1 MSKLTTIFSKKKND
15 KERGFMTATQ
25 AAADTPK
32 SPFRQHK
39 IPFLGKT
46 VQTTYKQQQSLEK
59 TAEHRSKMQDLAKNS
74 ETVLLQISTV
84 FPFDFFP
91 DQISI
96 ETTQVNIVR
105 SDFFFD
111 HSIQSI
117 PIKNILEVRIQDS
130 ILFSSLT
137 LLDNAYQHNEVTI
150 SYLKKGQA
158 NKARRIIQG
167 LVIASKEGVDCS
179 TLEVQELA
187 ELSERLGTAQSVEP

>member
-1 MSKLTTIFSKKKND
+1 
-15 KERGFMTATQ
+15 MTATQ
-25 AAADTPK
+25 KAGDTPK
-32 SPFRQHK
+32 SPFRQHQ
-39 IPFLGKT
+39 IPSLEKT
-46 VQTTYKQQQSLEK
+46 VQTTNKQPQSLEK
-59 TAEHRSKMQDLAKNS
+59 IAEHRSKMQNLAINS
-74 ETVLLQISTV
+74 ETVLLRISTF

-105 SDFFFD
+105 SNFFFD
-111 HSIQSI
+111 HNIQSI

-137 LLDNAYQHNEVTI
+137 LIDNAYLQNEVTI

-179 TLEVQELA
+179 KLEAQELA